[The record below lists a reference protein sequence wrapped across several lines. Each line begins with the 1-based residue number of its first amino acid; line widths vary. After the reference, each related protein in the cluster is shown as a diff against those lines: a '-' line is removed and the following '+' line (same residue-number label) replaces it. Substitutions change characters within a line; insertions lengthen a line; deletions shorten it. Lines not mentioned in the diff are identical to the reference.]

1 MLNTDEKIKTCLSN
15 IDLWIEKLMKI
26 REVEER
32 KNNLGAIV
40 MFGGEPTVNPKAIEI
55 ICKHLEENHKDKR
68 QFLRITMTTNGTIY
82 NEQITSNLFKAFNK
96 KVGIMV
102 SCDGSETESDLNR
115 KFKSDNTSVFKKVQL
130 NIEKYKK
137 DKNVYNLLL
146 ASVHTEEHEED
157 DYFKE
162 IKNSVEEKSK
172 QDKEY
177 RRRRFVEFHKDK
189 DCLTNPEV
197 KKTLKK
203 FAESFY
209 KNGKYV
215 IENMTTS
222 NKEKSASLLKETFRL
237 CAASTGVHSCAYTK
251 AIDAKGNFNFCN
263 ANSNLPNGE
272 YNPEKMKDYI
282 LNLDIQEDLY
292 DCSKNNKILSN
303 MFRIKKQRMLAVLLE
318 EKYTINYSLPSIT
331 VSDNIVDEFIVE
343 NLNNFIRFS
352 TQDFFL
358 VNEEARKYFKD
369 QVVLKKIVFLK
380 EIDPLSVNVKED
392 GKCFINIF
400 ENVELT

>member
-1 MLNTDEKIKTCLSN
+1 MFDISRFEKSKEEFTLFIKVSEYCNIKCNFCYQNAPDGEMLNTDEKIKTCLSN

-146 ASVHTEEHEED
+146 ASVH
-157 DYFKE
+157 
-162 IKNSVEEKSK
+162 
-172 QDKEY
+172 
-177 RRRRFVEFHKDK
+177 
-189 DCLTNPEV
+189 
-197 KKTLKK
+197 
-203 FAESFY
+203 
-209 KNGKYV
+209 
-215 IENMTTS
+215 
-222 NKEKSASLLKETFRL
+222 
-237 CAASTGVHSCAYTK
+237 
-251 AIDAKGNFNFCN
+251 
-263 ANSNLPNGE
+263 
-272 YNPEKMKDYI
+272 
-282 LNLDIQEDLY
+282 
-292 DCSKNNKILSN
+292 
-303 MFRIKKQRMLAVLLE
+303 
-318 EKYTINYSLPSIT
+318 
-331 VSDNIVDEFIVE
+331 
-343 NLNNFIRFS
+343 
-352 TQDFFL
+352 
-358 VNEEARKYFKD
+358 
-369 QVVLKKIVFLK
+369 
-380 EIDPLSVNVKED
+380 
-392 GKCFINIF
+392 
-400 ENVELT
+400 